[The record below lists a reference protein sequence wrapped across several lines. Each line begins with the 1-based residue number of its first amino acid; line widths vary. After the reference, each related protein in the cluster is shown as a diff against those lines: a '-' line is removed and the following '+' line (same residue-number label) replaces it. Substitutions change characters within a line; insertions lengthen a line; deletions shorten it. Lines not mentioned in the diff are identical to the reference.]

1 MKFSPKAVLA
11 FLFVGAFI
19 SVQAQTLGDFKP
31 KDEGYKSSKIG
42 DGPKKVYIANF
53 TINFEMYKEA
63 VDKKKAGGF
72 GRTVTNAAKAKAAIG
87 LSSLDKEAIQA
98 KADKLYQEFVSDLK
112 SKGYEVLTA
121 DKAGKTETYK
131 GWKRADGPSL
141 FETDMTGILSVIP
154 TGYSFYY
161 KDRNAFTSK
170 TAGFANT
177 TPNLSKDLD
186 DALIAEVSLVYVFSE
201 MGTDWNV
208 GNQANVKIFV
218 NYRLAS
224 SYTVSDENTSS
235 GSLTSMF
242 DKSKQSVGLSSYVN
256 FTRGKLSIG
265 GSPEAQYI
273 GTMKSDLD
281 IEGVLKKEKVQAYA
295 NKTSATATLANPVVS
310 VRGENYSEK
319 TKWLEPDGEK
329 YAEGMYLAGNKFI
342 SAHIAE
348 AFKN

>member
-1 MKFSPKAVLA
+1 MRVTPKSLFVI
-11 FLFVGAFI
+11 LFVGAFF

-63 VDKKKAGGF
+63 VDKKAAGGF
-72 GRTVTNAAKAKAAIG
+72 GRTVTSAAKAKAAIG

-98 KADKLYQEFVSDLK
+98 KADQLYAEFVADLK
-112 SKGYEVLTA
+112 SKGYEIISP
-121 DKAGKTETYK
+121 DQAGKTETYK
-131 GWKRADGPSL
+131 GWKNAVGPS
-141 FETDMTGILSVIP
+141 FHETDMTGILAVIP
-154 TGYSFYY
+154 KGYSFYY
-161 KDRNAFTSK
+161 RDRNAFSGTASLFEKTSQ
-170 TAGFANT
+170 
-177 TPNLSKDLD
+177 NLSKDLD
-186 DALIAEVSLVYVFSE
+186 DALIADVSLVYVFSE

-224 SYTVSDENTSS
+224 SYAVSDENTSA
-235 GSLTSMF
+235 GLTSMF
-242 DKSKQSVGLSSYVN
+242 DKSKQSVGLSSFVN

-273 GTMKSDLD
+273 GTMKTDLD
-281 IEGVLKKEKVQAYA
+281 IEGVLKKEKVQAYVS
-295 NKTSATATLANPVVS
+295 KTSATATIANPVVS
-310 VRGENYSEK
+310 ISGTNYSET
-319 TKWLEPDGEK
+319 TKWLNPDGK
-329 YAEGMYLAGNKFI
+329 LYADGMYLAGNKFL
-342 SAHIAE
+342 SEHLQN